1 MNSMIDRKSIQGFSI
16 VAVIVLITVATLPN
30 GTTALNAQ
38 AQNADTSQQIR
49 KYLIQAIQAL
59 DSGDN
64 NEAIQQLQLATD
76 RMGTFTAISEQFID
90 GQGNSD
96 GENDDKGEE
105 SEEGSGEDADEP
117 GDTDENDE
125 ED

>member
-1 MNSMIDRKSIQGFSI
+1 MIDRKSILGFGM
-16 VAVIVLITVATLPN
+16 VTVIVLITAATLPN

>member
-1 MNSMIDRKSIQGFSI
+1 MIDRKSIQGFSI
-16 VAVIVLITVATLPN
+16 VAVIVLIIVATLPN

-59 DSGDN
+59 DGGDN

-76 RMGTFTAISEQFID
+76 RMGTFTAISEQSID

-105 SEEGSGEDADEP
+105 SEEGSGEDADEL